1 MIPRNFRHLL
11 FAGLIFLLP
20 SCHRVNHSPE
30 GVVATLSGK
39 PISSTDLRETARFI
53 GLDNLTNRPLDT
65 WSPVLAS
72 LVLRETVYDRLL
84 EERAEKIGLEVT
96 PEEVDEE
103 RKRLAKR
110 SAPSSSRSPYVPPDS
125 LVRRKLLLEK
135 AAKEV
140 APAHEVTL
148 KELKAVYKR
157 NLVHFTVPE
166 RAVVKDIV
174 VRSEEEGKAILAA
187 LAAGNSFSALAKAK
201 SLSPEGKKGGLLPP
215 FAMGEMPAPFNRVF
229 SMKPGEVSPLI
240 SSPYGYHILKLVS
253 LMPAHVRSFSDV
265 KASIRKRMI
274 RKIRK
279 KELGDWIS
287 KELQQHPLII
297 LPRYRPLLSV
307 NGS

>member
-1 MIPRNFRHLL
+1 MIPRNFRPLL

-20 SCHRVNHSPE
+20 SCHRASHSPE

-53 GLDNLTNRPLDT
+53 GLDNLATRPLDT

-72 LVLRETVYDRLL
+72 LVLRETVYDLLL
-84 EERAEKIGLEVT
+84 EERAQKIGLTVT

-103 RKRLAKR
+103 RNRLAQS
-110 SAPSSSRSPYVPPDS
+110 SAPSRSRSPYIPPDS

-140 APAHEVTL
+140 APAPEVTL
-148 KELKAVYKR
+148 KELKAVYR
-157 NLVHFTVPE
+157 RDLVHFTVPE

-174 VRSEEEGKAILAA
+174 VRSEEEGKEILAA

-201 SLSPEGKKGGLLPP
+201 SLSPEGKQGGLLPP

-253 LMPAHVRSFSDV
+253 LIPSHVRPFARV
-265 KASIRKRMI
+265 KESIRKTMI
-274 RKIRK
+274 RKVRR
-279 KELGDWIS
+279 KELGDWFS
-287 KELQQHPLII
+287 KELRQHPLTI
-297 LPRYRPLLSV
+297 LPRYRPLFSM